1 MKSKIA
7 SSVLLLGS
15 SHKYKTKYQNMSKH
29 FLLLAGLTLLA
40 SCSKVGDNE
49 YLISGTAKGIDN
61 GKMAIL
67 QVQNEMGPVSK
78 DTVKVENGKFE
89 FKGEYKDGPEIGF
102 VIIESIDNGM
112 VPFILENGEI
122 NITVDKDT
130 IQKSKIGG
138 TNNNDKFQEYNDGSS
153 VIYKKMIAFQKANQQ
168 KLMDAQKVN
177 DTATMMAL
185 KTKNMSFQTDM
196 DKFSETF
203 AEKNPNAFLSCLLL
217 ENFIGR
223 QTLEAAK
230 IEKLY
235 NALASDIKKT
245 KSGVRVY
252 DFIKSQ
258 KAVNIGSVAPEFSAP
273 NPEGKTVSLKES
285 LGKVTIVDFWASWC
299 GPCRS
304 ENPNVV
310 ALYNE
315 FHSKGL
321 NIIGV
326 SLDKD
331 AAKWKEAIAKDK
343 LAWTQVSNLKHWS
356 EPIAKQYNVS
366 SIPAMFVLD
375 ASGKIVAKDLRGAE
389 LKAKIAEL
397 LAK

>member
-1 MKSKIA
+1 MKSKF
-7 SSVLLLGS
+7 
-15 SHKYKTKYQNMSKH
+15 HEYKNNYKNMRIKI
-29 FLLLAGLTLLA
+29 LVLAGLSILA
-40 SCSKVGDNE
+40 ACSKVKDDE
-49 YLISGTAKGIDN
+49 FLITGTAKGVEN

-67 QVQNEMGPVSK
+67 QVQDEMGPVSK

-89 FKGEYKDGPEIGF
+89 FKGKAGQGPEIGF
-102 VIIESIDNGM
+102 VVIESVNQGM
-112 VPFILENGEI
+112 VPFIFENGEI

-138 TNNNDKFQEYNDGSS
+138 THNNDKFQEYNDASS
-153 VIYKKMIAFQKANQQ
+153 VIYKKMIAFQKNNQQ
-168 KLMDAQKVN
+168 KFLDARKVS
-177 DTATMMAL
+177 DTATMNAL
-185 KTKNMSFQTDM
+185 RKENETFQKSL
-196 DKFSETF
+196 DKQSVEF
-203 AEKNPNAFLSCLLL
+203 AEKNPDAFLSSLLL
-217 ENFIGR
+217 ENFIAR
-223 QTLEAAK
+223 QSLEADK

-235 NALASDIKKT
+235 KALSSDIKKT
-245 KSGVRVY
+245 KSGTRVGE
-252 DFIKSQ
+252 FVNAQ
-258 KAVNIGSVAPEFSAP
+258 KAVNVGTAAPAFSAP

-299 GPCRS
+299 SPCRA

-315 FHSKGL
+315 FHAKGL

-343 LAWTQVSNLKHWS
+343 LTWTQVSNLKYW
-356 EPIAKQYNVS
+356 EDPIAKLYNVK
-366 SIPAMFVLD
+366 SIPATFILD
-375 ASGKIVAKDLRGAE
+375 ATGNIVAKDLRGAE
-389 LKAKIAEL
+389 LKAKVAEL

>member
-1 MKSKIA
+1 MKSKI
-7 SSVLLLGS
+7 
-15 SHKYKTKYQNMSKH
+15 HEYKTKYQSMSKKI
-29 FLLLAGLTLLA
+29 LLLAGLSLLA

-49 YLISGTAKGIDN
+49 YLISGTATGIDN

-67 QVQNEMGPVSK
+67 QIQNEMGPVSK

-89 FKGEYKDGPEIGF
+89 FKGKFTEGPEIGF
-102 VIIESIDNGM
+102 ILIENLDSGM

-153 VIYKKMIAFQKANQQ
+153 VIYKKMLAFQKNNQQ
-168 KLMDAQKVN
+168 KFMDAQKIN
-177 DTATMMAL
+177 DTVTMNSL
-185 KTKNMSFQTDM
+185 RKQNMTFQKDM

-203 AEKNPNAFLSCLLL
+203 VEKNPNAFLSALLL

-230 IEKLY
+230 IEKMY

-245 KSGVRVY
+245 KSGARVN

-258 KAVNIGSVAPEFSAP
+258 NAITIGSVAPDFSAP
-273 NPEGKTVSLKES
+273 NPEGKNVSLKES
-285 LGKVTIVDFWASWC
+285 LGKVTIIDFWASWC
-299 GPCRS
+299 GPCRA

-315 FHSKGL
+315 FHPKGL

-331 AAKWKEAIAKDK
+331 AAKWKEAIAKDQ
-343 LAWTQVSNLKHWS
+343 LTWTHISNLKFWDDA
-356 EPIAKQYNVS
+356 IAKQYNVK
-366 SIPAMFVLD
+366 SIPATFILD